1 MEARTFDH
9 GADIGVLGEGR
20 TLEESFVGAARAM
33 FSVMVDLS
41 GVRPLQSVE
50 IACTASDRELL
61 LVRWLNALLAEADL
75 RGMVFCDFEVRL
87 LDGGLAGTARGEPW
101 DLERHVPGVEVKGAT
116 LTELEVARGEDGI
129 WHAQTVVDV

>member
-9 GADIGVLGEGR
+9 AADIGVLGEGR
-20 TLEESFVGAARAM
+20 TVEEAFVGAARAM
-33 FSVMVDLS
+33 FSVMVDLD

-50 IACTASDRELL
+50 IACAASDRELL
-61 LVRWLNALLAEADL
+61 LVQWLNALLAEADM
-75 RGMVFCDFEVRL
+75 RGMVFCDFALRL

-116 LTELEVARGEDGI
+116 LTALEVARGADGT
-129 WHAQTVVDV
+129 WRAQTVVDV

>member
-20 TLEESFVGAARAM
+20 TVEEAFAGAARAM
-33 FSVMVDLS
+33 FSVMVDLG

-61 LVRWLNALLAEADL
+61 LVRWLNALLAEADM
-75 RGMVFCDFEVRL
+75 RGMVFCDFDVRL
-87 LDGGLAGTARGEPW
+87 SDGALAGTARGEPW

-116 LTELEVARGEDGI
+116 LTELEVARAGDGT
-129 WHAQTVVDV
+129 WHARTVVDV